1 MALTPEEKTWVR
13 YHLGFVGVTSI
24 ATFALGAPAAIETQF
39 IIESAMNL
47 LLLESEGIVRDILG
61 KLGGILSQMVD
72 DHELLAIERLGE
84 ITIRKDEHDALRKEY
99 LFWQRSLGNVFGVRP
114 NPYDQRFL
122 GNSINV
128 SVIH

>member
-1 MALTPEEKTWVR
+1 MALTPEEKVWVR

-24 ATFALGAPAAIETQF
+24 ATFSLGTPAAIETQF

-47 LLLESEGIVRDILG
+47 VLPESEGIVRDLLN
-61 KLGGILSQMVD
+61 KLGGILGQMVD

-99 LFWQRSLGNVFGVRP
+99 LFWQKSLANIFGVRP
-114 NPYDQRFL
+114 NFYDQRFQ
-122 GNSINV
+122 GAGINV
-128 SVIH
+128 TVIH

>member
-1 MALTPEEKTWVR
+1 MALTPEEKVWIR

-24 ATFALGAPAAIETQF
+24 ATFVLGQPAAIETQF

-47 LLLESEGIVRDILG
+47 VLPESEGIVRTLIARLDNILA
-61 KLGGILSQMVD
+61 QMVD

-84 ITIRKDEHDALRKEY
+84 ITIRKDEHNALRKEY
-99 LFWQRSLGNVFGVRP
+99 QFWQHSLGNVFGVRP

-122 GNSINV
+122 GGGINV
-128 SVIH
+128 PVIH